1 MGKPGSDLAADLGV
15 TAQDDVMFAVF
26 SAPDASE
33 GDITS
38 KPSRDSA
45 LCVYSLKNIRRKFMS
60 NIQRCFSGEGARG
73 LDFIS
78 PRCVVVV
85 VVVVVCSCGCAATL
99 STSARETNECR
110 DQAV

>member
-78 PRCVVVV
+78 PRFVE
-85 VVVVVCSCGCAATL
+85 CSSSSSSVQLRQCGHFVNI
-99 STSARETNECR
+99 SAGN
-110 DQAV
+110 

>member
-1 MGKPGSDLAADLGV
+1 MFQAAYVGKPGSDLAADLGV

-26 SAPDASE
+26 STPDASE

-78 PRCVVVV
+78 PRYIPSITEERNHCKISSKSNVYY
-85 VVVVVCSCGCAATL
+85 
-99 STSARETNECR
+99 
-110 DQAV
+110 

>member
-78 PRCVVVV
+78 PRCVECTQLDILAQNCVNSCEAL
-85 VVVVVCSCGCAATL
+85 VCPIHNLNSI
-99 STSARETNECR
+99 
-110 DQAV
+110 

>member
-1 MGKPGSDLAADLGV
+1 MRKPGSDLAADLGV

-26 SAPDASE
+26 SAPDSSE
-33 GDITS
+33 GDIPS

-78 PRCVVVV
+78 PRYEEKIFMGEYSSECPRGETGVVVK
-85 VVVVVCSCGCAATL
+85 L
-99 STSARETNECR
+99 
-110 DQAV
+110 

>member
-78 PRCVVVV
+78 PRFEQIFNKPIEIFPRV
-85 VVVVVCSCGCAATL
+85 SFL
-99 STSARETNECR
+99 SM
-110 DQAV
+110 

>member
-78 PRCVVVV
+78 PRFV
-85 VVVVVCSCGCAATL
+85 VVVVVCSCGSAATL